1 MFRTAVTR
9 RSLVGFI
16 AAAGLSGCSL
26 NQQAEIARDP
36 YLPTMRKDPLF
47 LWKPDADVV
56 RKESYSFSSEHMAG
70 NDESSIFI
78 RWTFRTAGDSAAL
91 YSDAKQ
97 VAYEAGYSD
106 YVLGTRQQGG
116 FRIGCIISELRGDT
130 GKPDEK
136 GVQISLR
143 APY

>member
-1 MFRTAVTR
+1 MDGARLSR
-9 RSLVGFI
+9 RSLMGLFT
-16 AAAGLSGCSL
+16 AAGLSGCSM
-26 NQQAEIARDP
+26 NQEAQIAADP

-47 LWKPDADVV
+47 LWKPAADVV
-56 RKESYSFSSEHMAG
+56 RRESYTFSSDHMAG

-78 RWTFRTAGDSAAL
+78 RWTFRTAGDSASL

-97 VAYEAGYSD
+97 VAYDAGYSD
-106 YVLGTRQQGG
+106 YVLGTRQLGG
-116 FRIGCIISELRGDT
+116 FRVGCIISELLGDT